1 MLNMLRRTRRLTL
14 IVCGL
19 AVLAAGSTAS
29 VASAEKIKPTDNTGT
44 VKKGETRAD
53 GKQCK
58 NYKSWY
64 DGDVKAGDA
73 KGAAYDKQLADDR
86 GCRWA
91 EMRVPQGSTD
101 PRTSSVTV
109 TVQR

>member
-1 MLNMLRRTRRLTL
+1 MVSKFRRTKRIAV

-19 AVLAAGSTAS
+19 AVLGAGTTAS
-29 VASAEKIKPTDNTGT
+29 VASADKIDPKDNTGT

-53 GKQCK
+53 GNQCN
-58 NYKSWY
+58 NYKNWY

-86 GCRWA
+86 GCKWA
-91 EMRVPQGSTD
+91 ERRVPKGSTRPGTTQVTLAA
-101 PRTSSVTV
+101 PR
-109 TVQR
+109 